1 MERAKFKR
9 QALLSVAVLAVAVAI
24 LALVR
29 DDWTTLPIVGFYAV
43 ANLGRYLL
51 WDRFPD
57 GMHPPNESTL
67 QWLRKGR
74 AQRSDP

>member
-29 DDWTTLPIVGFYAV
+29 DDWTTLPIVAFYAV
-43 ANLGRYLL
+43 ARYAL
-51 WDRFPD
+51 WRRFP
-57 GMHPPNESTL
+57 GGLHPPNESTL

-74 AQRSDP
+74 ARRSDP